1 MRQQRTKFETSGA
14 GGLQAERLVTLAAG
28 GVLALFGLSRRS
40 WLGLVLAAAGGGLI
54 ARSAMSGPQADDA
67 DFDAAG
73 EVEPPAEWEAPL
85 PPKPAKSDG
94 VQVEKTVS
102 INAPA
107 APLYAFWRDFTN
119 LPRFMK
125 HLESVEVLDGGRS
138 HWVAKAPLGQTVAWD
153 AEITDDVENTR
164 IAWQSLPGADI
175 SNSGSVEF
183 RTAPGGRGTEVRV
196 ALTYK
201 PPAGAAGAVVAKLFG
216 EEPTQQV
223 QDELRRFKQLVEA
236 GEIATIDGQ
245 SSSRN
250 KGEGKSA

>member
-1 MRQQRTKFETSGA
+1 MNQQTKFETSGA
-14 GGLQAERLVTLAAG
+14 GGLQAERLITLAAG
-28 GVLALFGLSRRS
+28 GALALFGLSRRS
-40 WLGLVLAAAGGGLI
+40 WLGLALAAAGGGLI
-54 ARSAMSGPQADDA
+54 ARGAMSGPQDDNDLD
-67 DFDAAG
+67 DFADAA
-73 EVEPPAEWEAPL
+73 PAAEWETPL
-85 PPKPAKSDG
+85 PPKPAPSDG

-107 APLYAFWRDFTN
+107 APLYAFWRDFTH
-119 LPRFMK
+119 LPRFMQ
-125 HLESVEVLDGGRS
+125 HLESVQVLDGGRS

-153 AEITDDVENTR
+153 AEITEDVENER
-164 IAWQSLPGADI
+164 IAWQSLPNADI

-201 PPAGAAGAVVAKLFG
+201 PPAGSAGAVIAKLFG

-236 GEIATIDGQ
+236 GEIATTDGQ
-245 SSSRN
+245 SSSRS
-250 KGEGKSA
+250 KGEEKSA